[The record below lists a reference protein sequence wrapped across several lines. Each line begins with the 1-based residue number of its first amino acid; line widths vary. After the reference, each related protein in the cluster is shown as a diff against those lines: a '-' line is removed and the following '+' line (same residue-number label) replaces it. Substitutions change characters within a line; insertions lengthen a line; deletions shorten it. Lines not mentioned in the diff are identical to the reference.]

1 MPLWRWFLLTHNPLL
16 YIFNPHP
23 RRVLNRQRGSVISLV
38 QKISAVLLAFTLPFA
53 SNIVFAQESNRKA
66 SDSNIGE
73 RINFIQTSFDKGET
87 SARAWSYTWTGL
99 YGALTGLQTFQTLYT
114 RHDRTSNIVNASQSL
129 VGLAVMIVD
138 PFHPRSSGNE
148 LRKIPGNTPEEQQH
162 KLDMAEIWLERNY
175 KQEKFGR
182 SWPIHLLG
190 VAVSIIGGGI
200 AWHNNGSKNGI
211 TTILSGIA
219 VSEVQIW
226 TQPTRGMSDYN
237 EYRRKY
243 KAAYHNIP
251 EKKYFIAPSLN
262 GLVVGV
268 TF

>member
-1 MPLWRWFLLTHNPLL
+1 MVFLAGNTV
-16 YIFNPHP
+16 Y
-23 RRVLNRQRGSVISLV
+23 
-38 QKISAVLLAFTLPFA
+38 
-53 SNIVFAQESNRKA
+53 AQEATPKA
-66 SDSNIGE
+66 SDSNISE

-87 SARAWSYTWTGL
+87 SARIWSYTWTGL
-99 YGALTGLQTFQTLYT
+99 YGALTGLQTFQVLYS
-114 RHDRTSNIVNASQSL
+114 RHDRASNIVNASQS
-129 VGLAVMIVD
+129 VFGVAVMIVD
-138 PFHPRSSGNE
+138 PFHARSSGSD
-148 LRKIPGNTPEEQQH
+148 LRKMPGNTPEEQQH
-162 KLDMAEIWLERNY
+162 KLDLAERWLERNY

-182 SWPIHLLG
+182 SWPYHLLG

-211 TTILSGIA
+211 TTMLSGIA

-243 KAAYHNIP
+243 KDACHNIP

-262 GLVVGV
+262 GFVAGV
-268 TF
+268 IF

>member
-1 MPLWRWFLLTHNPLL
+1 MGN
-16 YIFNPHP
+16 
-23 RRVLNRQRGSVISLV
+23 
-38 QKISAVLLAFTLPFA
+38 AVY
-53 SNIVFAQESNRKA
+53 AQEAAFKA
-66 SDSNIGE
+66 SDSNISE

-87 SARAWSYTWTGL
+87 SAKAWSYTWTGL
-99 YGALTGLQTFQTLYT
+99 YGALTGLQTFQVLYS
-114 RHDRTSNIVNASQSL
+114 RHDRASTIVNASQSL
-129 VGLAVMIVD
+129 FGVAVMIVD
-138 PFHPRSSGNE
+138 PFHARSSGSD
-148 LRKIPGNTPEEQQH
+148 LRKMPGNTPEEQQH
-162 KLDMAEIWLERNY
+162 KLDMAERWLERNY

-182 SWPIHLLG
+182 SWPTHLLG

-211 TTILSGIA
+211 TTMLSGIA

-243 KAAYHNIP
+243 KGAYPDIP

-262 GLVVGV
+262 GFVAGV
-268 TF
+268 IF